1 MDCFIHIS
9 GNIHC
14 YTGQCKKQ
22 KQYMGPIF
30 KLKRW
35 ETANNYNTVLKSV
48 AEIISIYVHMY
59 NCIYNWRALI
69 ALRFIRDLLYNILF
83 SLKALVFMLIF
94 EHAWIFRSMPEF
106 PTFYTSV
113 TSMSDCFLDSLFHK
127 QVSADFYYQA

>member
-9 GNIHC
+9 GNIPC

-83 SLKALVFMLIF
+83 SLKALVFIWSLKLPKIRHELLFVWNLQIRKFSFKNKVRCQSLKKLIN
-94 EHAWIFRSMPEF
+94 
-106 PTFYTSV
+106 TKT
-113 TSMSDCFLDSLFHK
+113 
-127 QVSADFYYQA
+127 